1 MKLTRPLRGII
12 PPVLTPLANRDQL
25 DGSAFDRLLNYLIEG
40 GSSALFVLGSTGESP
55 GLSDRLRREVIDC
68 ACATVGER
76 VPLLVGI
83 TDTAFAESLQL
94 AEYAAKAGASAL
106 VLSPPYYFNLSQSAF
121 RGYLERLVPLL
132 PLPVYLYN
140 IPSLTKLMIA
150 PETVLAAAQ
159 MPNVYG
165 LKDSSGDVDYFAR
178 VQSLLADRPDFALLA
193 GVEEILA
200 EMVVRG
206 AHGGV
211 CGGANLYPRLYVD
224 LFEAAARGDVERVRT
239 LQSIVITI
247 SNGVYSAGEH
257 ESSYLRGLKCASSML
272 GFGNGLMAE
281 PYFALREEE
290 REGIRAALESVGL
303 LNGSS
308 NVSGNPEVHAGL
320 TP

>member
-1 MKLTRPLRGII
+1 MKLICPLKGII

-25 DGSAFDRLLNYLIEG
+25 DAGAFDQLLNYLIDG

-55 GLSDRLRREVIDC
+55 GLSERLRRDVIDQ
-68 ACATVGER
+68 ACTTVGQR
-76 VPLLVGI
+76 VPVLVGI
-83 TDTAFAESLQL
+83 TDTSFAESLHL

-121 RGYLERLVPLL
+121 LGYLERLVPLL
-132 PLPVYLYN
+132 PLPVFLYN
-140 IPSLTKLMIA
+140 IPSLTRLTIA
-150 PETVLAAAQ
+150 PETVRAAAQ

-165 LKDSSGDVDYFAR
+165 LKDSSGDVDYFAT
-178 VQSLLADRPDFALLA
+178 VQSLMADRPDFSLLV

-200 EMVVRG
+200 EMAARG

-224 LFEAAARGDVERVRT
+224 LFEAAARGDGERVRT
-239 LQSIVITI
+239 LQSTVMTI
-247 SNGVYSAGEH
+247 SNGVYRAGEP

-272 GFGNGLMAE
+272 GFGNGLLAE

-290 REGIRAALESVGL
+290 RAGIRAALEEVGL
-303 LNGSS
+303 LATA
-308 NVSGNPEVHAGL
+308 V
-320 TP
+320 TR